1 MKRKTIFAIIGLSL
15 LFTGCNTKGNVV
27 TEFYPVEHTT
37 YITSGRYYTSGEVI
51 TEDGNVWGY
60 SQDVISERES
70 YDNEP
75 IFALFDDNGTPE
87 NIYDD
92 EIYGVVLDRETEV
105 YDRLEA
111 ELSKSFA
118 VERNGNNISISQRR

>member
-1 MKRKTIFAIIGLSL
+1 MEIKRKTIFAIIGLSL
-15 LFTGCNTKGNVV
+15 LFTGCSQKGNL
-27 TEFYPVEHTT
+27 EHTT
-37 YITSGRYYTSGEVI
+37 YITSGRYYISGEVI

-111 ELSKSFA
+111 ELSTSFA
-118 VERNGNNISISQRR
+118 VERNGNIISISQK

>member
-1 MKRKTIFAIIGLSL
+1 MEIKRKTILAIIGLSL
-15 LFTGCNTKGNVV
+15 LFTGCSQKGNLD
-27 TEFYPVEHTT
+27 HTT
-37 YITSGRYYTSGEVI
+37 YIVSGRYYTSGEVI

-60 SQDVISERES
+60 SQGIISERES

-111 ELSKSFA
+111 ELSTSFA
-118 VERNGNNISISQRR
+118 VERNGNIISISERK

>member
-1 MKRKTIFAIIGLSL
+1 MEIKRKTIFAIIGLSL
-15 LFTGCNTKGNVV
+15 LFTGCSQKGNL
-27 TEFYPVEHTT
+27 EHTT
-37 YITSGRYYTSGEVI
+37 YIVSGRYYTSGEVI

-111 ELSKSFA
+111 ELSTSFT
-118 VERNGNNISISQRR
+118 VERNGNIISISQN

>member
-15 LFTGCNTKGNVV
+15 LFTGCSTKGNVV
-27 TEFYPVEHTT
+27 TEFYPAEHTT
-37 YITSGRYYTSGEVI
+37 YIVSGRYYTSGEVI

-60 SQDVISERES
+60 SQDIISERES

-111 ELSKSFA
+111 ELSKSFT
-118 VERNGNNISISQRR
+118 VERNGNIISISQK